1 MKKKALRKDFYIE
14 IKKTFNRFISIFLI
28 VAMGVAFFSGIRAA
42 EPDMRLSSDEYF
54 DDNSLHDIQVL
65 GSYGITDSDVL
76 ELSKIDEIENIEA
89 GYYSDLLSQIKG
101 NQKVLRV
108 YSMLPTMDRFTVLEG
123 EMPSDSDE
131 CLLDISFAESEAVN
145 IGDTITLEAPDDDKI
160 EDTLLKSE
168 FKVTGFT
175 ASPLYVSF
183 DRGSTNVG
191 NGQVSGFIAVLDSA
205 FNMEVYTYLNIAVK
219 GSRELTAFT
228 DEYDKRI
235 EEIVNVIEDNYSD
248 LRCEA
253 RYNEIIDEADKELT
267 DAETE
272 LNDAKTEAE
281 EKLSD
286 AAKTL
291 ADADEELADAEAE
304 LDDARIK
311 LEDGRKELENGKKE
325 VADAEL
331 KLADGRA
338 EYEDG
343 VLEYKLGLDEYID
356 GVNEYE
362 ENKAKLEEAEKLV
375 QESRKELD
383 AGWEEYE
390 NNKAK
395 IDEAEESYKEL
406 KEAIDKMIAAGI
418 TPSDEML
425 YNLAVLEQTISEGSK
440 ALEGALK
447 DLEDAEA
454 VLSPKEKELAA
465 AFAELAK
472 GKQKLNEADEQ
483 LREARAKLKDAE
495 QELID
500 GEQKLKDAKAELKDG
515 EKEIKDGEA
524 EVSDAEIKLA
534 DARLELEDGHKEYE
548 DKKKEADEK
557 IADAEEELADA
568 REEIDKLE
576 KPKWYVNDRDS
587 VSAYTECGDNA
598 DRIKAIGEVFPV
610 IFFLVAALIS
620 LTTMTRMVEEQRT
633 QIGILKALGYNKL
646 SIAGKYILY
655 ALTATLLGSI
665 FGVLVGQKIL
675 PYIIITAY
683 KIMYPYIPN
692 VLIPYNISYALLASL
707 AAIACTTLAAFL
719 ACYKELLSQPSELM
733 RPVPPKQGK
742 RIILERIPFIWN
754 RMNFTGKSTF
764 RNLIRY
770 KKRFFMTVF
779 GIGGCMGLMIVGFGL
794 RDSIL
799 DIAVKQYS
807 ELHLYEANVI
817 MDTDADTKDK
827 DRLLQAVSN
836 NAGIEDSMMSYM
848 ENADVKNSEKDD
860 IKKSAYIVIP
870 KETDKFESYTILRN
884 RETKE
889 VYSLGNDGVIMT
901 EKLAKMLDLSEGD
914 YLNIILDDNS
924 YNVKLNKIAENYMA
938 HYIYMSEELYNT
950 VTGEPPDY
958 NTIYF
963 KTKDKAVSVTKS
975 IGEDILKLDAAISVS
990 YLDTLK
996 GQVDDMLESLDIVII
1011 VLIISAGMLA
1021 FVVLYNLNNININER
1036 KRELASIK
1044 VLGFYDKELAAYVY
1058 RENVLLTIIG
1068 VLLGAGI
1075 GKLLHR
1081 FIIVT
1086 VEIENCMFG
1095 RDIYL
1100 SSYLLSALLTLAFAV
1115 FVNGVMYFKLK
1126 KINMV
1131 ESLKSVE

>member
-1 MKKKALRKDFYIE
+1 MKKKALKKDFYVE

-42 EPDMRLSSDEYF
+42 EPDMRLSTDEYF

-65 GSYGITDSDVL
+65 GTYGITDNDIAK
-76 ELSKIDEIENIEA
+76 LSEIDEVENIEA

-101 NQKVLRV
+101 NQRVLRV
-108 YSMLPTMDRFTVLEG
+108 YSMLPEMDKFTVLEG
-123 EMPSDSDE
+123 ELPSDSKE
-131 CLLDISFAESEAVN
+131 CLLDIDFAESESVK
-145 IGDTITLEAPDDDKI
+145 IGDVITLYAPDDDKI
-160 EDTLLKSE
+160 EDTLKQSE
-168 FKVTGFT
+168 FKVTGFA

-191 NGQVSGFIAVLDSA
+191 NGQVSGFIAVLDDA

-228 DEYDKRI
+228 DEYEQRI
-235 EEIVNVIEDNYSD
+235 ETVVNIIEDNYSD

-253 RYNEIIDEADKELT
+253 RYNEIIDEADKELA

-272 LNDAKTEAE
+272 LNDAKKEAE
-281 EKLSD
+281 EKLDD

-291 ADADEELADAEAE
+291 ADADKELADAQTE
-304 LDDARIK
+304 LNDAKLK
-311 LEDGRKELENGKKE
+311 LEDGKRELEKGKKE
-325 VADAEL
+325 AADAEV

-343 VLEYKLGLDEYID
+343 VLEYKLGLDKYID

-362 ENKAKLEEAEKLV
+362 ENKAKLEEAEKLIE
-375 QESRKELD
+375 ESRKELD
-383 AGWEEYE
+383 AGWAEYE
-390 NNKAK
+390 NNKEQ
-395 IDEAEESYKEL
+395 IEEAEKSYKEL
-406 KEAIDKMIAAGI
+406 KEAIDNMVAAGMAP
-418 TPSDEML
+418 TEEML
-425 YNLAVLEQTISEGSK
+425 YNLAVLETAISEGSK
-440 ALEGALK
+440 ALEAALK
-447 DLEDAEA
+447 ELEQAEA
-454 VLSPKEKELAA
+454 VLVPKEKELAA
-465 AFAELAK
+465 AFAELDK
-472 GKQKLNEADEQ
+472 GWLKLKEADEQ
-483 LREARAKLKDAE
+483 LREARAKLREAE
-495 QELID
+495 QELMD
-500 GEQKLKDAKAELKDG
+500 GEQKLKDAKEELKNG
-515 EKEIKDGEA
+515 EQEIKDGEA
-524 EVSDAEIKLA
+524 EVLDAEIKLT
-534 DARLELEDGHKEYE
+534 DAKLELEDGHKEYE

-557 IADAEEELADA
+557 ISDAEEELADA

-655 ALTATLLGSI
+655 ALTATLFGSI
-665 FGVLVGQKIL
+665 FGVLAGQKIL

-692 VLIPYNISYALLASL
+692 VLIPYNIEYALLAAI

-807 ELHLYEANVI
+807 ELQLYEANVI
-817 MDTDADTKDK
+817 MDTDADDKDK
-827 DRLLQAVSN
+827 EALFKSVKD
-836 NAGIEDSMMSYM
+836 NAEIEDSMTAYM
-848 ENADVKNSEKDD
+848 ENADVLNSKEAN

-870 KETDKFESYTILRN
+870 KETDKFGSYIVLRN

-889 VYSLGNDGVIMT
+889 IYSLDNDGAIMT

-914 YLNIILDDNS
+914 YFDIILDDNT
-924 YNVKLNKIAENYMA
+924 YNIKLSKIAENYMS
-938 HYIYMSEELYNT
+938 HFIYMSEELYKN
-950 VTGEPPDY
+950 VTNKSADY
-958 NTIYF
+958 NTIFF

-975 IGEDILKLDAAISVS
+975 IGENILKLDAAVSVS

-1095 RDIYL
+1095 RDIYFR
-1100 SSYLLSALLTLAFAV
+1100 SYLLSALLTLAFAV